1 MCLSSSL
8 SLTFVFCHWLCVAI
22 STGFHDRANCGNNS
36 RRCQLWKQLPI
47 GFHDRADCGN
57 NSRRCQLWKQLPVF
71 TQCHFLKFNVIFKIQ
86 CLGHKTLKK
95 WCWLDWCWLDW
106 LIDWSI
112 DWFWLDWLMLTLVS
126 EDESCLLVKIVNW
139 RKLWID
145 EGWTSLRSDSLW
157 WFACG
162 DVISTVRYS
171 ILHQLKIKWIK
182 WIKWILR

>member
-8 SLTFVFCHWLCVAI
+8 SLTFVFVFIFVIDFCLLSLTFRGHKHWI
-22 STGFHDRANCGNNS
+22 SRL
-36 RRCQLWKQLPI
+36 CQLWKQFPRVPTVETI
-47 GFHDRADCGN
+47 VCVYAM
-57 NSRRCQLWKQLPVF
+57 S
-71 TQCHFLKFNVIFKIQ
+71 FLKFNVFVFIFVIDFCLCH

-95 WCWLDWCWLDW
+95 WCWESVSERRLAD
-106 LIDWSI
+106 LIDV
-112 DWFWLDWLMLTLVS
+112 TLVS

-139 RKLWID
+139 RRLSID

-182 WIKWILR
+182 WIKWILH